1 MSRNDLKYCACL
13 AQKHHHVP
21 NQKWRRFHKRRL
33 STLSK
38 RRPCSPNTA
47 PATKNT
53 SETTSQ
59 FYQSRL
65 TLANV
70 WVTRRKCHS
79 CHTDEEVSDVLHLS
93 RKTPLKMSQMSQM
106 SHAFEEKWTYR
117 SKNEHRAT
125 VKVDLRK
132 QEKRAKR
139 LVRACAVEMHMGH
152 LTSKELLC
160 KPAQAQSKGPQP
172 DPWSNPGPLP
182 LRILTVRTPQCRHAD
197 GEKQNRLFKG
207 HVCKRAKLDGE
218 QETSHYLI
226 WLINSQ
232 KHVPFEQWE
241 TPVLA
246 G

>member
-1 MSRNDLKYCACL
+1 MSRNDLKYCACH

-139 LVRACAVEMHMGH
+139 LVRACAVEMHMDISQVRNFCASRRRLKARAH
-152 LTSKELLC
+152 SLT
-160 KPAQAQSKGPQP
+160 P
-172 DPWSNPGPLP
+172 D
-182 LRILTVRTPQCRHAD
+182 RTPGLYPYGSLR
-197 GEKQNRLFKG
+197 
-207 HVCKRAKLDGE
+207 
-218 QETSHYLI
+218 
-226 WLINSQ
+226 
-232 KHVPFEQWE
+232 
-241 TPVLA
+241 
-246 G
+246 